1 MGTLWP
7 LAGPLTIYLLTLVQ
21 TTATATR
28 CAPVRLPADIAAHLN
43 RFGLTLGDLLT
54 DSNPKLAKGSDLAAA
69 VILHHLP
76 ARALAAAVTP
86 GHTGSTAPRSYL
98 PALTALTAREG
109 LSEQARAHNGC
120 PWATGGCAAG
130 CLNWAGHGG
139 LSPAVAAAR
148 GRRTLAMLANTA
160 LYGRAVLWAIARAW
174 ARAQAAG
181 LPLAVRL
188 RGTDE
193 GPARGWHRLT
203 LEIGPAE
210 AQALARRYAM
220 PVAPGIG
227 TLAQALA
234 IPMAE
239 GTVQLYDYSKSPLT
253 GPLGLL
259 EQRAAGWDLTASM
272 AADRGSAMA
281 DATAALRAGFRLAVP
296 VALAK
301 GAPLPHTLT
310 LAPADGPALTVPCVD
325 GDASDHRWRDPHGVA
340 VILRTKVSRGAD
352 RTLADPFSLAPTG
365 QPQALPD
372 GVATL
377 TW

>member
-1 MGTLWP
+1 VALS
-7 LAGPLTIYLLTLVQ
+7 GPLTPYLLTLVQ

-28 CAPVRLPADIAAHLN
+28 CAPVRLPADIAAHLD
-43 RFGLTLGDLLT
+43 RFGLTLGHLLT
-54 DSNPKLAKGSDLAAA
+54 DSNPKLTKGSDIAAA

-86 GHTGSTAPRSYL
+86 GHRGSTAPRSYL
-98 PALTALTAREG
+98 PALAALTAREG
-109 LSEQARAHNGC
+109 LSSAALAHNGC

-148 GRRTLAMLANTA
+148 GRRTLAMLADPA
-160 LYGRAVLWAIARAW
+160 LYGRALLWAIARAW
-174 ARAQAAG
+174 ARAQATG

-193 GPARGWHRLT
+193 GPAVGWHRLALT
-203 LEIGPAE
+203 VTPME
-210 AQALARRYAM
+210 AQALSRRFGLT
-220 PVAPGIG
+220 VTPGDAV
-227 TLAQALA
+227 THSLAKALA
-234 IPMAE
+234 VPVAE
-239 GTVQLYDYSKSPLT
+239 GTLHLYDYSKSPLT
-253 GPLGLL
+253 GPLGLSA
-259 EQRAAGWDLTASM
+259 QRAAGWDLTASM
-272 AADRGSAMA
+272 AADRGSAVS
-281 DATAALRAGFRLAVP
+281 DAAAALRAGFRLAVP
-296 VALAK
+296 VALTK
-301 GAPLPHTLT
+301 GAPLPRTLT
-310 LAPADGPALTVPCVD
+310 LSPAGGPALTVPCID
-325 GDASDHRWRDPHGVA
+325 GDASDHRWADPHGVA

-365 QPQALPD
+365 HPQALPD